1 MGMRVPSASMMK
13 PDRPITGLPVFRVR
27 RSAHSASHMLERNTS
42 GQSRPIASFRDI
54 PVISSAAR
62 LNEVIRHSR
71 STVKTPSEILS
82 RMASVGVGT
91 IPFLRVFR

>member
-1 MGMRVPSASMMK
+1 
-13 PDRPITGLPVFRVR
+13 LPVFRVR

-82 RMASVGVGT
+82 RIASVGVGAV
-91 IPFLRVFR
+91 PFLRAFR